1 MNLNNVFVRFI
12 ISIIQQQQNL
22 FVTTDG
28 ERGRAKSSDGK
39 SGLSERIRFFV
50 IRNLTSKFNF
60 IKIKHSKQFVINYF
74 CHFNFFNKSVPD
86 SITG

>member
-22 FVTTDG
+22 FVTTDD
-28 ERGRAKSSDGK
+28 ERGRAKSNDGK

-50 IRNLTSKFNF
+50 IRYLISKFNF
-60 IKIKHSKQFVINYF
+60 IKIKHSKQFVIN
-74 CHFNFFNKSVPD
+74 
-86 SITG
+86 